1 MFKKPIYLL
10 RIYTFLVLLVGLSF
24 GFTPQP
30 NSPLAKHEHP
40 RMHITVETVPHWRTV
55 LAEKYRS
62 EYQEYVNWAADM
74 SDNDSYNVLN
84 AAGHD
89 PLRAVMVH
97 QAFIAA
103 IGQVSGISYPISIER
118 YAERAINSLI
128 RRLNAGDELSY
139 VAALTYDWTY
149 NFMTDDQRRTI
160 ADIVVNR
167 TIAHKVFE
175 ATLSNPFFTPEQ
187 MFSSKYYEGCYPWY
201 IALAFWG
208 DGLIDS
214 QADQSLDA
222 FASEMLNYGYL
233 DAANFVAGNSGGFSE
248 WIGYSSWHPRTH
260 ILNVDAWYTA
270 TGEDYL
276 SKPSTVDGNALANY
290 PMFMFHV
297 LDPHKYFNEDYSY
310 IRVGTGETTD
320 ASFAHRSMRE
330 QMYVLP
336 RVLDQVGLSDQAAL
350 LRHLL
355 QQYDVKFPKYEHHF
369 IWAFLGLSRSGSEE
383 TPQQFELAPSMWSK
397 NLGLFAAR
405 TGFDNPADGVFLVM
419 GSHYRFEGHGGPDDS
434 PGFALAKFGELANT
448 RNVAHRGYGNLDDY
462 PGARKMNIVYFEGGH
477 TTAHHTLETPNE
489 LQQAVN
495 GEGDFDWGGIEQVT
509 KREGIFYHVRV
520 NRSRMF
526 TDGVTHQREYVWLPG
541 KNPSTD
547 SDFLVVFDRTQ
558 APDMAEWVY
567 HVPWKP
573 EAFGFDSKEDLT
585 TGSGTSERIGDA
597 YLGSNVI
604 IKEFNGLGGPQ
615 DGPGG
620 DGDYV
625 GGGGAH
631 GVLFCKTILPDQ
643 ARVEVTRVAQFD
655 NNVLKRQHE
664 LAIKSHRWQIS
675 VKPQTLNTHQRFLN
689 VFQAADANR
698 VQQMTT
704 VDELH
709 SGSSMQGVFIHR
721 ESSTRPNYVV
731 LFFNEDS
738 LNGNVISYNLDGSGN
753 TIHVITGLKAN
764 KVYQIKQISGG
775 QSSTFNA
782 RTETDIQ
789 KWDYKGAASNPTEGV
804 LYFESDL
811 NGSTTFTLSP
821 YGVNDS
827 KPPAKPQGLRLK

>member
-1 MFKKPIYLL
+1 MFKKTFYLL
-10 RIYTFLVLLVGLSF
+10 RIYTFLALLLGVGF

-30 NSPLAKHEHP
+30 DSPLAKHEHP
-40 RMHITVETVPHWRTV
+40 RMHITVETIPHWRTV
-55 LAEKYRS
+55 LSEKYRS

-74 SDNDSYNVLN
+74 SDDDSYNILN

-89 PLRAVMVH
+89 PLRALMVH

-103 IGQVSGISYPISIER
+103 IGQVSGIDYPIPIER

-160 ADIVVNR
+160 ADIMVNR

-175 ATLSNPFFTPEQ
+175 ATLSNPLFTPEQ

-233 DAANFVAGNSGGFSE
+233 DAANFVAGNTGGFSE

-260 ILNVDAWYTA
+260 ILNLDAWYTA

-297 LDPHKYFNEDYSY
+297 LDPHKYFDEDYSY

-336 RVLDQVGLSDQAAL
+336 RVLNQVGLTQEAGL
-350 LRHLL
+350 LSYLVDH
-355 QQYDVKFPKYEHHF
+355 YDVKFPSYKHHY
-369 IWAFLGLSRSGSEE
+369 IWAFLGLARSIEPV
-383 TPQQFELAPSMWSK
+383 TPQEFELGKSIWCQH
-397 NLGLFAAR
+397 LGLFSAR
-405 TGFDNPADGVFLVM
+405 TGYDNPADGVFIVM
-419 GSHYRFEGHGGPDDS
+419 DSHYRFEGHGGPDDS

-477 TTAHHTLETPNE
+477 TEDHHTLEAPNE
-489 LQQAVN
+489 LQEAVN

-509 KREGIFYHVRV
+509 KRDGIYYHVRV
-520 NRSRMF
+520 NRNRLF
-526 TDGVTHQREYVWLPG
+526 TDGVRHQREYVWFPG
-541 KNPSTD
+541 ENPEND
-547 SDFLVVFDRTQ
+547 SDFLVVFDRTS

-573 EAFGFDSKEDLT
+573 EAFGFSSQEDISTGTGLT
-585 TGSGTSERIGDA
+585 DRIGTA
-597 YLGSNVI
+597 YSGEQII
-604 IKEFNGLGGPQ
+604 IKEYNGLGGPE

-631 GVLFCKTILPDQ
+631 GVLFCQTLVPNEAI
-643 ARVEVTRVAQFD
+643 VEATRVAEFD
-655 NNVLKRQHE
+655 SDVLKRQHE

-675 VKPQTLNTHQRFLN
+675 VKPQSFDAHQKFLH
-689 VFQAADANR
+689 VFQMADYNKVSA
-698 VQQMTT
+698 MTD
-704 VDELH
+704 VELLR
-709 SGSSMQGVFIHR
+709 SGDAMQGAFIHR
-721 ESSTRPNYVV
+721 ENSNRPNYVA
-731 LFFNEDS
+731 LFFNQDS
-738 LNGNVISYNLDGSGN
+738 MNSGVVTYQLNGTGR
-753 TIHVITGLKAN
+753 TIHVITGLTPN
-764 KVYQIKQISGG
+764 TVYEVKEMVNG
-775 QSSTFNA
+775 QTTTRNV
-782 RTETDIQ
+782 RTEVNFQ
-789 KWDYKGAASNPTEGV
+789 KWDYKGVAPNPSEGV

-811 NGSTTFTLSP
+811 NGAETFVLTP
-821 YGVNDS
+821 YGANDS
-827 KPPAKPQGLRLK
+827 EPPSKPKGLRLK